1 MKIRTFL
8 PFFLCLAVAIAII
21 GCGEKSSP
29 AEREALV
36 KQSMEQTQES
46 VATRIKYIHDP
57 RTGLCFAYF
66 WEEYGAGTSSV
77 GGPALATVPCNAVQK
92 LLAPSQQSELGNK

>member
-8 PFFLCLAVAIAII
+8 PSFLCLVVFIAII
-21 GCGEKSSP
+21 SCGGKSSP
-29 AEREALV
+29 AEREALAR
-36 KQSMEQTQES
+36 QSMEQTQER
-46 VATRIKYIHDP
+46 VAEKIQYIRDP

-66 WEEYGAGTSSV
+66 EKAIS
-77 GGPALATVPCNAVQK
+77 GGWAPALAAVPCNAVQK

>member
-8 PFFLCLAVAIAII
+8 PSFLCFVVFIAII

-29 AEREALV
+29 AEREALAR
-36 KQSMEQTQES
+36 QSIEQTQER
-46 VATRIKYIHDP
+46 VAKNIQYIRDP
-57 RTGLCFAYF
+57 RSGLCFAYLQKD
-66 WEEYGAGTSSV
+66 V
-77 GGPALATVPCNAVQK
+77 HGGWAPALATVPCNAVQK

>member
-21 GCGEKSSP
+21 GCGERSSP
-29 AEREALV
+29 AEQEALAR
-36 KQSMEQTQES
+36 QSMEQIQKR
-46 VATRIKYIHDP
+46 VAENIQYIRDP
-57 RTGLCFAYF
+57 RTGLCFAYY
-66 WEEYGAGTSSV
+66 WESRGDQ
-77 GGPALATVPCNAVQK
+77 GGPALSIVPCNAVQK

>member
-21 GCGEKSSP
+21 GCGERSSP
-29 AEREALV
+29 AEQEALAR
-36 KQSMEQTQES
+36 QSIERTQER
-46 VATRIKYIHDP
+46 VVENIQYIRDP

-66 WEEYGAGTSSV
+66 ERGV
-77 GGPALATVPCNAVQK
+77 HGGLAPALATVPCSAVQK
-92 LLAPSQQSELGNK
+92 FLAPSQQSELGNK

>member
-21 GCGEKSSP
+21 GCGEKSSS
-29 AEREALV
+29 AEREALARR
-36 KQSMEQTQES
+36 SMEQIQER
-46 VATRIKYIHDP
+46 VAKNIQYIRDP

-66 WEEYGAGTSSV
+66 EKAIID
-77 GGPALATVPCNAVQK
+77 GGRAPALATVPCNAVQK